1 MDLYRPVV
9 DRTFRQ
15 PVLVMSMEGWIDAG
29 LGAAAAMASIVAG
42 RSTER
47 LGVWD
52 GDELIDQRARRPVL
66 HLEDGVARGITWQEI
81 ELRATTDDAGNDVL
95 LLLGPEPDIRWQAFS
110 ASVVEVVRRHGV
122 RLVVGLG
129 AFPSPVPHTRPVRLV
144 STAPS
149 DEFASQIGF
158 VPGSIDVPAGIQ
170 AVLEEALNEA
180 GVPAVGLWARVP
192 HYVVSMPYPAASAA
206 LVEGLAGV
214 AGLSISTVDL
224 NDSAARARARID
236 ELIANSDEH
245 RALVAQ
251 LEAQLDRETEA
262 SSTGLGT
269 GPLPSG
275 DEIAAELERFLRGD
289 GTT

>member
-1 MDLYRPVV
+1 MDLYRPVL
-9 DRTFRQ
+9 DRTFHQ

-42 RSTER
+42 RATER

-66 HLEDGVARGITWQEI
+66 HLEDGVTRGITWQEI

-110 ASVVEVVRRHGV
+110 ASVVEVVRQHGV

-149 DEFASQIGF
+149 HEFASQIGF

-170 AVLEEALNEA
+170 AVLEQALNEA
-180 GVPAVGLWARVP
+180 GIPAVGLWARVP

-206 LVEGLAGV
+206 LVDGLAGV

-245 RALVAQ
+245 RTLVAQ
-251 LEAQLDRETEA
+251 LEAQLDRETEV

-275 DEIAAELERFLRGD
+275 EEIAAELERFLRGD